1 MGIYKTIR
9 DNGISITLQHSQKAD
24 TYMYFDANE
33 ALTHAQILVDGIQNT
48 IPTVEAAANLFDY
61 FATKRISSF
70 SAVVASVKEAEQR
83 ETLRRLV
90 DVASTSVKA
99 FRVGEIIKLVN
110 RDYKNVI
117 VREKTDEGLWEL
129 FFPLVEF
136 CIQYQ
141 SGISD
146 EVFTFLAS
154 EHWFVFIS
162 YYDDLKKK
170 LLSSSALYEL
180 VFSEENVKSLIR
192 SKCQTLL
199 EIAKSI
205 PETSQTGTDCLALIR
220 ARIIALSVDILQT
233 AADRDLLAY
242 SDSMRRVRR
251 YFSEINYDQQEL
263 SEFKE
268 AYKAFD
274 ARLNNYLDTHGSVFS
289 QKIPSDIAETIWG
302 SKADWLS
309 KLLHMTHSFKDGEA
323 ISNFAYEQ
331 TDEPSLV
338 DMVSHNI
345 DTDDYF
351 SYSRQQK
358 VQISGSVGTAMLMQL
373 VNNPQY
379 YEEYFSSL
387 AAILEA
393 ISNNCNYGDEALIS
407 DLLAMEQSLQ
417 FVSVARKKEG
427 AENCWSLVYGA
438 SMLIIACIEKVLRLT
453 YKTEN
458 NVILSD
464 EHIQL
469 GPLLSSEAIEKVL
482 TTDLMKGVGFYLS
495 KYGYV
500 GLNYR
505 NRLAHLSDIK
515 IDEIPRSLP
524 YTLLYLYTCVV
535 NGVFIHHCGDTT
547 NKSLASKT

>member
-9 DNGISITLQHSQKAD
+9 DNDISITLQHSQKAD

-33 ALTHAQILVDGIQNT
+33 ALSHAQIILDGLKNT
-48 IPTVEAAANLFDY
+48 IAEVKTTANLFDC
-61 FATKRISSF
+61 FAAKRISSF
-70 SAVVASVKEAEQR
+70 SAVVDSVKEAEQQ
-83 ETLRRLV
+83 ETLKELV
-90 DVASTSVKA
+90 DAASMTMKA
-99 FRVGEIIKLVN
+99 FSIGEIIKLIN
-110 RDYKNVI
+110 REYESIIIRKN
-117 VREKTDEGLWEL
+117 TNEGMREL

-146 EVFTFLAS
+146 EVFTFLAT
-154 EHWFVFIS
+154 EHWFVFVN

-170 LLSSSALYEL
+170 LLSSSVLYEL
-180 VFSEENVKSLIR
+180 VFSEVNIKNLIC
-192 SKCQTLL
+192 SKCKTLL
-199 EIAKSI
+199 EIAKNI
-205 PETSQTGTDCLALIR
+205 PESTQDGAECLASLR
-220 ARIIALSVDILQT
+220 ARIIALSIDIMQT
-233 AADRDLLAY
+233 AVDRDLLAY
-242 SDSMRRVRR
+242 GDSMRRVRR

-263 SEFKE
+263 SKFEE

-274 ARLNNYLDTHGSVFS
+274 TKLTDYLDNHGSVFS
-289 QKIPSDIAETIWG
+289 HEIPSDIADTIWG
-302 SKADWLS
+302 CEAEWIS
-309 KLLHMTHSFKDGEA
+309 KLLHMTHSFKDGEVV
-323 ISNFAYEQ
+323 SNFTYAE

-351 SYSRQQK
+351 TYSRQQK
-358 VQISGSVGTAMLMQL
+358 IQVSGSVGTAMLMQL
-373 VNNPQY
+373 VNNQQY

-387 AAILEA
+387 AAVLEA
-393 ISNNCNYGDEALIS
+393 ISKHCNYDDEALIN

-417 FVSVARKKEG
+417 FVSAARKKEG

-438 SMLIIACIEKVLRLT
+438 SILIIACIEKLLRLT
-453 YKTEN
+453 YKTEK

-464 EHIQL
+464 ELIQL
-469 GPLLSSEAIEKVL
+469 GPLLSNESIEEILSV
-482 TTDLMKGVGFYLS
+482 DLMKGVGFYLS

-515 IDEIPRSLP
+515 IHEIPRSLP
-524 YTLLYLYTCVV
+524 YTLFYLYTCVV
-535 NGVFIHHCGDTT
+535 NAVFIYYCGKDG
-547 NKSLASKT
+547 NKRSAEE

>member
-1 MGIYKTIR
+1 MGIYKTIC

-33 ALTHAQILVDGIQNT
+33 ALTHAQVLLDGLKNT
-48 IPTVEAAANLFDY
+48 ISTVESVESLFDY
-61 FATKRISSF
+61 FAAKRISAF
-70 SAVVASVKEAEQR
+70 SAVVDSVKEAEQR
-83 ETLRRLV
+83 ETLTQLV
-90 DVASTSVKA
+90 GVASACVKA
-99 FRVGEIIKLVN
+99 FPVGEIIKLIN

-117 VREKTDEGLWEL
+117 IRKKIDDGLREL
-129 FFPLVEF
+129 FFPIVEF

-146 EVFTFLAS
+146 EVFTFLAA
-154 EHWFVFIS
+154 EHWFVFIN

-170 LLSSSALYEL
+170 LLSTSSLYEL

-192 SKCQTLL
+192 SKCQILL

-205 PETSQTGTDCLALIR
+205 PEASQSGTDCLALIR
-220 ARIIALSVDILQT
+220 RRVITLSIDILQT

-242 SDSMRRVRR
+242 GDSMRRVRR

-263 SEFKE
+263 SKFEE
-268 AYKAFD
+268 TYKAFD
-274 ARLNNYLDTHGSVFS
+274 DKLTDYLDNHGSVFS
-289 QKIPSDIAETIWG
+289 HEIPSDIADKIWG
-302 SKADWLS
+302 SEAEWFS
-309 KLLHMTHSFKDGEA
+309 KLLHMTHSFKEGGVV
-323 ISNFAYEQ
+323 SNFTYAE

-338 DMVSHNI
+338 HMVSHNI

-351 SYSRQQK
+351 TYSRQQK
-358 VQISGSVGTAMLMQL
+358 IQISGSVGTALLMQL
-373 VNNPQY
+373 INTREY
-379 YEEYFSSL
+379 YEEYVSSL
-387 AAILEA
+387 AAVLEA
-393 ISNNCNYGDEALIS
+393 ISNHCNYEDEALIN

-417 FVSVARKKEG
+417 FVSTARKKEG

-458 NVILSD
+458 KVILSD

-469 GPLLSSEAIEKVL
+469 GPLLNNEAIEKIL

-535 NGVFIHHCGDTT
+535 NGLFIYYC
-547 NKSLASKT
+547 ARR